1 MSTLRARIGVY
12 ALALLV
18 CQIGALAVAP
28 AAVCRMAVARPAQ
41 VECEHMGPGELCPMH
56 HKSHGAPKPAEPA
69 WTCVCTPGDAA
80 LLSLLGVS
88 GTLPAPAL
96 IGESGVPLE
105 LIASL
110 SSSISDR
117 SETPR
122 APPPR
127 A

>member
-18 CQIGALAVAP
+18 CQIGALAAAP
-28 AAVCRMAVARPAQ
+28 AAVCRMAVARARQ
-41 VECEHMGPGELCPMH
+41 AECTHMAPGETCPMH
-56 HKSHGAPKPAEPA
+56 HRSHGAPEPEGPA
-69 WTCVCTPGDAA
+69 WKCVCTPGDAA

-105 LIASL
+105 LFVPL
-110 SSSISDR
+110 SSSITDR
-117 SETPR
+117 SESPR